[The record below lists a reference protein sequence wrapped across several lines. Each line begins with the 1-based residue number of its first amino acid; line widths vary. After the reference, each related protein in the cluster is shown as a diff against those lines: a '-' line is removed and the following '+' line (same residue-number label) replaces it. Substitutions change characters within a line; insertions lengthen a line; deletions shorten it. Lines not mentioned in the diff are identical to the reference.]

1 MTLGGVTLLADFDLI
16 AWNTR
21 VIRPVFDSDLLTKR
35 PVQDALAR
43 LTEILQRKGAQV
55 TAVYLPPAPGGGK
68 IGVDDFLLTH
78 TCAELE
84 ALIDVPRPQPTL
96 APAQVELLD
105 EAPPRLSRPLA
116 LIAGQGYAA
125 TWLYVRETKT
135 ATLDRAG
142 HVVRLDPPQV
152 TTEQRLFIVRDDG
165 RVFGD
170 GGDASLEALGFDV
183 HLPDIPPPE
192 KLWSTR
198 GVKAYHTGGRPDPA
212 DVFQRLMAVINH
224 FLDFDRSW
232 PPSRRCVSWWPA
244 TSWRRGSSMPLP

>member
-1 MTLGGVTLLADFDLI
+1 MGACLAM
-16 AWNTR
+16 
-21 VIRPVFDSDLLTKR
+21 
-35 PVQDALAR
+35 
-43 LTEILQRKGAQV
+43 
-55 TAVYLPPAPGGGK
+55 
-68 IGVDDFLLTH
+68 
-78 TCAELE
+78 
-84 ALIDVPRPQPTL
+84 
-96 APAQVELLD
+96 
-105 EAPPRLSRPLA
+105 
-116 LIAGQGYAA
+116 
-125 TWLYVRETKT
+125 
-135 ATLDRAG
+135 
-142 HVVRLDPPQV
+142 
-152 TTEQRLFIVRDDG
+152 
-165 RVFGD
+165 